1 MWKRKRKG
9 RIHSPRRV
17 VPNNGRPFFGRS
29 ADKMEYELHL
39 ATKLRRPSV
48 SAVCHKDPHTR
59 LYTVCVCVCVFL
71 CVCLY
76 IALYLSA
83 LAVMYA
89 GWPGVAMPA
98 LKISN
103 PILGFKVASDWINV
117 GVWVITNN
125 TVPAHGFCFYAHSHT
140 HTHTQRKIRFLCV
153 TRAGLEWGR
162 VWARGG
168 GSAACRVPLTHPRVS
183 SRDDTSDGRSCKVH
197 RCSWQ

>member
-1 MWKRKRKG
+1 MLSNPPASRREGKEQQQQQEMWKRKRKG

-59 LYTVCVCVCVFL
+59 LYTVCVCVFL
-71 CVCLY
+71 CVCIY

-140 HTHTQRKIRFLCV
+140 HTYTEKNSFSMRN
-153 TRAGLEWGR
+153 
-162 VWARGG
+162 
-168 GSAACRVPLTHPRVS
+168 SCRVGVR
-183 SRDDTSDGRSCKVH
+183 
-197 RCSWQ
+197 